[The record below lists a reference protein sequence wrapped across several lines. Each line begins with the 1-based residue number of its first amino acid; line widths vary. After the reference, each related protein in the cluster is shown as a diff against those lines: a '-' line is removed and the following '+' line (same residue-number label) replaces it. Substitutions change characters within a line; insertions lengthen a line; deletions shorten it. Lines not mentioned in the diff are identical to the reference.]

1 MPSTS
6 TPPPRRPAKGPPPA
20 PRKGKSPPPRSDSTG
35 PLGFFA
41 NNSQYCLT
49 PASNP
54 KTCSAAVAGKS
65 ADSGDPEVSSKPPPS
80 MKKGGMV
87 KKTGLY
93 KLHKGE
99 LVVPT
104 RNVTKVKKA
113 LKS

>member
-49 PASNP
+49 PANS
-54 KTCSAAVAGKS
+54 KSCSAAVAGKS